1 MSKKLVGGFFIP
13 IYEEEQR
20 PAVLT
25 TYTTTT
31 YATTNTTYETTNTTT
46 NTSNKNCKDG
56 MCGIGFIFYIIVF
69 IFAMLSCVNNVAFKF
84 CDYRYD
90 CGGECTINYI
100 LFPNGT
106 KEYYDDLPKKNNL
119 ETVYSA
125 VLALNIIGTCLLALA
140 LICIFL
146 GIFSDYFQL
155 AKRKVM
161 WMVACLLLLFCLA
174 IYTTS
179 YFLLLSYK
187 CIKYFDNYSSWS
199 YGSLFNYTTTTFA
212 LLILPLFCCLCDYC
226 IKCS

>member
-106 KEYYDDLPKKNNL
+106 KEYYDDLPKKKQFRNS
-119 ETVYSA
+119 V
-125 VLALNIIGTCLLALA
+125 
-140 LICIFL
+140 
-146 GIFSDYFQL
+146 FS
-155 AKRKVM
+155 
-161 WMVACLLLLFCLA
+161 C
-174 IYTTS
+174 S
-179 YFLLLSYK
+179 
-187 CIKYFDNYSSWS
+187 CIKHYRHLFVGISFDLYIFRYF
-199 YGSLFNYTTTTFA
+199 
-212 LLILPLFCCLCDYC
+212 
-226 IKCS
+226 